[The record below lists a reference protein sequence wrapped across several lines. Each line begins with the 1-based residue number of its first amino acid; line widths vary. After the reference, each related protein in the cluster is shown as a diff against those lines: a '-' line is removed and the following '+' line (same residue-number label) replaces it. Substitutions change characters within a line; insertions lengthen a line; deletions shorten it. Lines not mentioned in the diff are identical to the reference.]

1 MTKKIM
7 IDYKVIKLGTVL
19 LLTIMWQTYDSA
31 FSSHAFTSVA
41 PNNIIFIV
49 FISVALFM
57 LFNLITFLTAT
68 PWLSR
73 EDVISVCYCTPAK
86 SAAIL
91 VPISLTMFS
100 GLDPQLWSKIQ
111 IPIVI
116 YLGLQI
122 AGGSVLIHPF
132 RRWVSK
138 SKPVNQGTHEVA

>member
-7 IDYKVIKLGTVL
+7 IDYKVIKLGTVML
-19 LLTIMWQTYDSA
+19 LIIMWQTYDSA

-41 PNNIIFIV
+41 PDNMIFIV
-49 FISVALFM
+49 FISIALFM
-57 LFNLITFLTAT
+57 MFNLVAFLTSI
-68 PWLSR
+68 PWLPR

-100 GLDPQLWSKIQ
+100 GLDPQLLSKIQ

-122 AGGSVLIHPF
+122 AGGSILIHPF

-138 SKPVNQGTHEVA
+138 SKPVEPSEVEAA